1 MADLVREGVDVD
13 EVELRVLEKSGILAS
28 PKQKGKAKARSMKG
42 PKHIVF
48 VDEGE
53 EGSSRLMFCRTHTG
67 S

>member
-1 MADLVREGVDVD
+1 MADLVREGGDVD
-13 EVELRVLEKSGILAS
+13 KGELLVLEKSGVLAS
-28 PKQKGKAKARSMKG
+28 PKLKGKTKASSKNG

-53 EGSSRLMFCRTHTG
+53 EGSSRLMFCRMHVG